1 MARSPLRVLSLAYCE
16 MDINEWKEFEKVC
29 ESPG

>member
-16 MDINEWKEFEKVC
+16 MDINEWKEIEGIS